1 MATIRLND
9 YENEPVTTVWDTSN
23 YIFLTPPR
31 SKRDFSYTFS
41 NLRPGRYTVCPMTMI
56 AGQEIPVNEFKEE
69 VIVAP
74 MLSLGPD
81 PLVNVDGNAHEDQI
95 LFESNVAKAEDIMA
109 YPVYEEYGVSTV
121 MSDDGWI
128 HAEIVDFDPGRKYGY
143 VKYTVDENKS
153 IFSREGLINIIATGG
168 GYETMKTIRI
178 VQAAGGTVKRALV
191 SCRFTMTDEYV
202 SQTTVGVPEAAL
214 DNYIPVS
221 QSREGDIL
229 TIEGTYM
236 GNYLEA
242 NSDDKI
248 NEQSLRFQLIAD
260 LNPKNPR
267 IISGTVSNHVKYINE
282 YTKDY
287 LAWSSYSIHKRTI
300 DAEIAF
306 EDVKLQPGAFSCF
319 CFFSN
324 EDNSGVNF
332 LNGSYYNYWYS
343 ERTEFIA
350 GGGTKTTHETEN
362 AQFPLA
368 MDLSPYIWIAFDY
381 SE

>member
-1 MATIRLND
+1 M
-9 YENEPVTTVWDTSN
+9 TTVWDTSN

-191 SCRFTMTDEYV
+191 SCRFTMPDEY
-202 SQTTVGVPEAAL
+202 GVPEAAL